1 MTPVLSRN
9 YPVQYNAVMYVR
21 DLGEFGLIE
30 RLAQHVAA
38 ATTGSKP
45 HSPITPHLIVTI
57 GDDTAAWNVGG
68 VTELLTTDTLVQGV
82 HFTLETSTWEDLGW
96 KGLASNLSDIAA
108 MGGTPAFAV
117 VTLGLPD
124 DTLVEDIDALYVGLL
139 EAATTYGVAVIGGDI
154 VSSPVFFTT
163 IALTGTTHGSPL
175 LRSAACP
182 GDQIA
187 VTGTLG
193 GSAAGLA
200 LLRGEPAAKEGGW
213 DTLLETHRRPRPR
226 VKEGQI
232 LAQSGVLC
240 AMDVSDG
247 LLSDLAKI
255 CAASG
260 SAARVDA
267 THVPVHPEARRAF
280 PQASLG
286 MALNGGEDYE
296 LLFTAP
302 PSVVAALKGRLES
315 GFRVIG
321 TILEGESGQV
331 TVVDA
336 SGNPLEVPAGG
347 WDHFRP

>member
-1 MTPVLSRN
+1 MR
-9 YPVQYNAVMYVR
+9 VR

-38 ATTGSKP
+38 ATTGSNP
-45 HSPITPHLIVTI
+45 HSPITPHLTVTI
-57 GDDTAAWNVGG
+57 GDDTAAWNIGG

-82 HFTLETSTWEDLGW
+82 HFTPETSTWQALGW

-108 MGGTPAFAV
+108 MGGAPMFAV

-124 DTLVEDIDALYVGLL
+124 DTLIEDIDALYAGLL

-154 VSSPVFFTT
+154 VSSPVFFMT
-163 IALTGTTHGSPL
+163 IALTGIIQVSPM
-175 LRSAACP
+175 LRSAACL

-200 LLRGEPAAKEGGW
+200 VLRGETATGES
-213 DTLLETHRRPRPR
+213 DLNTLLESHRRPRPR
-226 VKEGQI
+226 VNEGQI
-232 LAQSGVLC
+232 LARSGVLC

-247 LLSDLAKI
+247 LVSDLAKI
-255 CAASG
+255 CVASG
-260 SAARVDA
+260 KAARVDA
-267 THVPVHPEARRAF
+267 THVPVHPEASRAF

-296 LLFTAP
+296 LLFTASP
-302 PSVVAALKGRLES
+302 AVIATLQGQLES
-315 GFRVIG
+315 GFQVIG
-321 TILEGESGQV
+321 AIVEEEPGQV
-331 TVVDA
+331 TVVDGD
-336 SGNPLEVPAGG
+336 GNLLEVPAHG
-347 WDHFRP
+347 WDHFRS

>member
-1 MTPVLSRN
+1 
-9 YPVQYNAVMYVR
+9 MYVR
-21 DLGEFGLIE
+21 DLGDFGLIE

-38 ATTGSKP
+38 ATTESNFRP
-45 HSPITPHLIVTI
+45 TSELHLTVTI

-82 HFTLETSTWEDLGW
+82 HFTLETSTWQALGW

-108 MGGTPAFAV
+108 MGGAPAFAV

-124 DTLVEDIDALYVGLL
+124 DTLVEDIDALYAGLL

-154 VSSPVFFTT
+154 VGSPVFFMT
-163 IALTGTTHGSPL
+163 IALTGTTQVSPM

-200 LLRGEPAAKEGGW
+200 VLRGETATGES
-213 DTLLETHRRPRPR
+213 DFNTLLESHRRPRPR
-226 VKEGQI
+226 VNEGQI
-232 LAQSGVLC
+232 LARSGVLC

-247 LLSDLAKI
+247 LVSDLAKI

-260 SAARVDA
+260 KAARVDA

-280 PQASLG
+280 PQASLD

-296 LLFTAP
+296 LLFTGKDEVVSKVVTRLG
-302 PSVVAALKGRLES
+302 PSAA
-315 GFRVIG
+315 VIG
-321 TILEGESGQV
+321 RIVAEHPGEVQV
-331 TVVDA
+331 LDERGA
-336 SGNPLEVPAGG
+336 ERQLARHG
-347 WDHFRP
+347 WNHFK